1 MIRYFLILLLFASFS
16 ARGQKRYN
24 VWPFGDSVGLDFNNG
39 TVKGIFTATEGDR
52 WPYNTASVCDTAG
65 RLLFYTDGYTMWNAT
80 HNKMP
85 VWRAWWPWAGK
96 VTPLIC
102 PYPGNDSLHYVFGV
116 SDKQNPNKLLYFT
129 TKLRN
134 PGDLEEAV
142 YPQPTSI
149 NYFTVLAD
157 NASRMLAGTA
167 HCNQK
172 DTWITTH
179 EPGVLKN
186 FLITTSGINPDPVV
200 STIPASVLPVEK
212 LEAAYSNIKYAAN
225 GERMIVPVFAGN
237 RLVVFDFDNQS
248 GRFSNPV
255 SIGLPDNYVLEDF
268 EMSPDGSKLY
278 VGAYEVTDIENDI
291 EMHYVVQMD
300 LNAGSPAQVEASMV
314 RLNDLG
320 DRDACS
326 PRGSCIWV
334 ERNMQL
340 GPDGK
345 IYVNMRDIGNSR
357 SLDSKLS
364 VIEEPNKKGLDA
376 RYRRTLVSVD
386 RKYKMLGY
394 QYIRSGSYSLR
405 ENGIQFRRR
414 TCAGQPVQFNL
425 LFNRVDSVKWEFGD
439 PASGSNTSTDLNPQH
454 QYPGPGTYTVK
465 AIIYS
470 RCLVDTAT
478 STVRIDAD
486 IPVKVPDSIKDTIV
500 CTGSKLELNAS
511 MSSATAYT
519 WDNGLIYPDRVIDQP
534 GTYMVTLYNDCSVDR
549 KAFEVVYK
557 DCPCQVFVPNAFTP
571 NNDGKNDVFR
581 PGLQCFVK
589 EYRLTIYHRYGNK
602 AFETSDPFQGWTG
615 KSGNSSLF
623 PSGVYVWMIEYRNP
637 NNNEF
642 VRKSGTV
649 TLIR

>member
-1 MIRYFLILLLFASFS
+1 MIRCFLILLLFASFS

-24 VWPFGDSVGLDFNNG
+24 VWAFGDSVGLDFNNG
-39 TVKGIFTATEGDR
+39 VTGIFTATEGDR

-65 RLLFYTDGYTMWNAT
+65 RLLFYTDGYTMWNAA

-85 VWRAWWPWAGK
+85 VHRGWWPWAGK

-116 SDKQNPNKLLYFT
+116 SDKLNPNKLIYFT
-129 TKLRN
+129 TKVRN
-134 PGDLEEAV
+134 PGDVEEAV

-149 NYFTVLAD
+149 NYFAVLAD

-179 EPGVLKN
+179 EPGMLKN
-186 FLITTSGINPDPVV
+186 FLITSAGTNPDPVIT
-200 STIPASVLPVEK
+200 TIPASLLPVQR
-212 LEAAYSNIKYAAN
+212 LEADNSNIKYSAN
-225 GERMIVPVFAGN
+225 GERMVLPVFLDN
-237 RLVVFDFDNQS
+237 RIIVFDFDNQS

-255 SIGLPDNYVLEDF
+255 SLSLPDGFTLEDI

-278 VGAYEVTDIENDI
+278 AGAFEIIDTEYNIEV
-291 EMHYVVQMD
+291 HYIFQMD
-300 LNAGSPAQVEASMV
+300 LNAGTPEQVEASIVKMS
-314 RLNDLG
+314 DLG
-320 DRDACS
+320 DRAVCFN
-326 PRGSCIWV
+326 SCVFV
-334 ERNMQL
+334 ERTLQL
-340 GPDGK
+340 APDGK
-345 IYVNMRDIGNSR
+345 IYVAMKEIGNA
-357 SLDSKLS
+357 LTQDSKLS

-376 RYRRTLVSVD
+376 RYRRNLVNLN
-386 RKYKMLGY
+386 RKYKSIGY

-414 TCAGQPVQFNL
+414 TCTGQPVEFSL
-425 LFNRVDSVKWEFGD
+425 LFNRVDSVKWNFGD
-439 PASGSNTSTDLNPQH
+439 PASGNNTSTSLNPQH
-454 QYPGPGTYTVK
+454 QYPGPGIYTVK

-486 IPVKVPDSIKDTIV
+486 VPVKVPAFIRDTV
-500 CTGSKLELNAS
+500 MCNGSKLELNAS
-511 MSSATAYT
+511 VPSATTYT
-519 WDNGLIYPDRVIDQP
+519 WDNGLIYPDRVIDQA
-534 GTYMVTLYNDCSVDR
+534 GTYQVTIYNDCSVDR
-549 KAFEVVYK
+549 KSFEVVYK

-589 EYRLTIYHRYGNK
+589 EYRLTIYHRYGSK
-602 AFETSDPFQGWTG
+602 AFETTDPFQGWTG
-615 KSGNSSLF
+615 KSGNSSLY
-623 PSGVYVWMIEYRNP
+623 PSGVYVWMIQYRNP